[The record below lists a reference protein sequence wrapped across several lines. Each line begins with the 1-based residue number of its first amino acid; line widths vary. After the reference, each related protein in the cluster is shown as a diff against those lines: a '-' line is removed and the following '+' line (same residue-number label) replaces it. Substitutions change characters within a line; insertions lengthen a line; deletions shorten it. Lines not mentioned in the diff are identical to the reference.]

1 VTPPLVGVEL
11 SSPGADPGTWLAEA
25 TAYEAAGV
33 DSLWVLGGDADPW
46 VLLGAL
52 AAVTWRVRLGMLPE
66 AGAAPAAGA
75 ACDTLALLS
84 RGRLIIA
91 RAGAEEGALEVEAAG
106 VVERWVRAA
115 PPPGRQAWAGA
126 LEAATAAGAGGL
138 LVPPAPGL
146 LDLLRHP
153 DEEDDRSDLQLTYG

>member
-1 VTPPLVGVEL
+1 M
-11 SSPGADPGTWLAEA
+11 A
-25 TAYEAAGV
+25 
-33 DSLWVLGGDADPW
+33 
-46 VLLGAL
+46 
-52 AAVTWRVRLGMLPE
+52 PE
-66 AGAAPAAGA
+66 AGAHPVGT

-84 RGRLIIA
+84 RGRLILA
-91 RAGAEEGALEVEAAG
+91 RAGAAEGALEVEAAG

-126 LEAATAAGAGGL
+126 LEAATAADAGGL
-138 LVPPAPGL
+138 LVSAAPGL

>member
-1 VTPPLVGVEL
+1 VTPPRVGVEL
-11 SSPGADPGTWLAEA
+11 SAPGADPGAWLAEA

-33 DSLWVLGGDADPW
+33 DSLWVHGGDADPW

-52 AAVTWRVRLGMLPE
+52 AAVTWSVRLGVLPE
-66 AGAAPAAGA
+66 AGAAAAGA

-84 RGRLIIA
+84 RGRLILP
-91 RAGAEEGALEVEAAG
+91 RLGSEAGTLEVEAAG

-126 LEAATAAGAGGL
+126 LKAATAAGAGGL
-138 LVPPAPGL
+138 LVPAGPGL

-153 DEEDDRSDLQLTYG
+153 DEEDDRPDLQLTYG

>member
-1 VTPPLVGVEL
+1 MTQPLVGVEL
-11 SSPGADPGTWLAEA
+11 NPPGADPGAWLAEA

-33 DSLWVLGGDADPW
+33 DSLWVRGGDADPW

-52 AAVTWRVRLGMLPE
+52 AAVTWRVRLGMPPE
-66 AGAAPAAGA
+66 AGAEPAGTAFE
-75 ACDTLALLS
+75 TLALLS
-84 RGRLIIA
+84 RGRLMLA
-91 RAGAEEGALEVEAAG
+91 RAGAEDGTLEVEVAG
-106 VVERWVRAA
+106 VVERWVRDA

-138 LVPPAPGL
+138 LVCAAPGL

-153 DEEDDRSDLQLTYG
+153 EEEDDRSDLQLTYG

>member
-1 VTPPLVGVEL
+1 VR
-11 SSPGADPGTWLAEA
+11 
-25 TAYEAAGV
+25 
-33 DSLWVLGGDADPW
+33 GGDADPW

-66 AGAAPAAGA
+66 AGARPGA
-75 ACDTLALLS
+75 ADTLGRLS
-84 RGRLIIA
+84 RGRLMLA
-91 RAGAEEGALEVEAAG
+91 RAGSEAGTLEVEAAG

-138 LVPPAPGL
+138 LVPAAPGL